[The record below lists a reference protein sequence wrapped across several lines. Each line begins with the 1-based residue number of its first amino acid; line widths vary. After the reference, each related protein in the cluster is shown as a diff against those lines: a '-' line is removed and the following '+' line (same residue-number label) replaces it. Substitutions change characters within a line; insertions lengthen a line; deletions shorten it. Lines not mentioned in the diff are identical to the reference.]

1 MAISMDILGMR
12 ERKREA
18 ANDAGRRAAMEFRRN
33 YLILGR
39 RADGWHGFWSVFEV
53 SLQGLRA

>member
-1 MAISMDILGMR
+1 MDILGMK

-18 ANDAGRRAAMEFRRN
+18 INDGGRRAAMELRWN
-33 YLILGR
+33 YLILWS